1 MNCTG
6 CNLILLIWEF
16 TAIEAIHLAASRV
29 NCFYVR
35 HVYWSFWL
43 SVVGWKCFFFFSIKS
58 GFWESTCYFFIVLCV
73 SVNCYISCLVC
84 VAICVSRSHSLYLK
98 KNVFPCC
105 LLFPNLQR
113 IGPREERGEE
123 ESMGPPFSYFPF
135 HLNQIF

>member
-1 MNCTG
+1 MRIHRYRGYSPCG
-6 CNLILLIWEF
+6 FASQLFLCPPCLLVF
-16 TAIEAIHLAASRV
+16 LVVCS
-29 NCFYVR
+29 
-35 HVYWSFWL
+35 WL
-43 SVVGWKCFFFFSIKS
+43 KVFFFFSIQS